1 MIHFPTLIPPI
12 LQRLQP
18 KRTLA
23 EDFNV
28 WCVSLSSTR
37 HASIPARD
45 KYSLATV
52 ALRIKKSKVTA
63 TSKPESAKPAKKVP
77 KCLFPKQCLGKC
89 MKKKLVGSR
98 IHGMGSV
105 FFIAEHLIFP
115 SQHFDIVQQLQG
127 VDVGKLTLELLEAGG
142 KGEHLSLQ
150 GKCSISKKTPLTL

>member
-1 MIHFPTLIPPI
+1 MTHQYPNIPISTCKKIWILGYILMIHFKGLIPPI

-28 WCVSLSSTR
+28 WGVSLSSTG
-37 HASIPARD
+37 HSSIPARD
-45 KYSLATV
+45 KSSLATV

-77 KCLFPKQCLGKC
+77 KCLSRKQCLGKC

-105 FFIAEHLIFP
+105 FFLLQSIWFFQANILI
-115 SQHFDIVQQLQG
+115 
-127 VDVGKLTLELLEAGG
+127 
-142 KGEHLSLQ
+142 LSNSCRVWMLASWPWS
-150 GKCSISKKTPLTL
+150 C